1 MKIGYVQISGRGAT
15 DAFLARVVGLLQAR
29 GMALAGTVQTNLQ
42 RQKSHP
48 CDMDLKILP
57 DGPVLRIS
65 QELGAGSRGCRLNGG
80 VLEQAVMQAGQ
91 RLDGAAA
98 LIVNKFGKL
107 EAEGHGFVPLIVRAL
122 DAGLPVL
129 IGVNGLNL
137 PALLG
142 FADGLATRL
151 PEDPA
156 GILEWI
162 EKQPSPICA

>member
-15 DAFLARVVGLLQAR
+15 DAFLARVVDLLQAR
-29 GMALAGTVQTNLQ
+29 GMVLAGTVQTNLE

-48 CDMDLKILP
+48 CDMDLQVLP

-65 QELGAGSRGCRLNGG
+65 QDLGAGSRGCRLNGG

-107 EAEGHGFVPLIVRAL
+107 EAQGHGYVPLNPAFPVDRTRAMLVRSACRSLIVDESAAR
-122 DAGLPVL
+122 GLP
-129 IGVNGLNL
+129 
-137 PALLG
+137 
-142 FADGLATRL
+142 RH
-151 PEDPA
+151 
-156 GILEWI
+156 
-162 EKQPSPICA
+162 QR